1 MHGGASDALS
11 KSLMLTQHMSPVP
24 NVVVMEP
31 RATIIMHDQYFALNK
46 VCSIIY
52 ARN

>member
-1 MHGGASDALS
+1 MNGGASDALS
-11 KSLMLTQHMSPVP
+11 QSLMSTQHMSPVP

-31 RATIIMHDQYFALNK
+31 RAKIIMHNQYFALNQ

-52 ARN
+52 TRN